1 MEGTVVSE
9 DESSPGGPLSESTGG
24 LKDTFWKDL
33 EEGRVNLFDTDMYS
47 RVKGGGRGPRSEKK
61 NKSSDGSSVRRVN
74 SSSKKTRSGSKENS
88 LKESNRKK
96 HHKAKKCL
104 VKQEDDIKEDNDA
117 FDSISSDENVKI
129 NGQSQETCH
138 VSYKVS

>member
-9 DESSPGGPLSESTGG
+9 DESSPSGPLSESTGG

-74 SSSKKTRSGSKENS
+74 TTVPSIKACKYKMENTCTWIV
-88 LKESNRKK
+88 E
-96 HHKAKKCL
+96 
-104 VKQEDDIKEDNDA
+104 IKYN
-117 FDSISSDENVKI
+117 
-129 NGQSQETCH
+129 
-138 VSYKVS
+138 